1 MTSLEWNLLAEKFY
15 AFKIVADKFGF
26 YVPETNGMEQSLSLM
41 RPYPGDN
48 EKAKELAE
56 EKKDLSGIPYPEWL
70 ETWTPEYDDDD
81 KMVKA

>member
-15 AFKIVADKFGF
+15 AFKNVADKFGF

-48 EKAKELAE
+48 ERAKELAE
-56 EKKDLSGIPYPEWL
+56 KKEAPIIKDWNQFVAE
-70 ETWTPEYDDDD
+70 
-81 KMVKA
+81 AQA